1 MLYLSRK
8 IHNML
13 SILIPVYNINCVSL
27 VRKLYEMALLTEF
40 PFEIL
45 LADDASCRKVR
56 EENRGL
62 NRLDGCRV
70 LELETNHGPAFIR
83 NYLGEQA
90 RYPYLL
96 FLDTDTSP
104 VGEAFLSLFLK
115 NAGGQVVCGG
125 FCYPEEGDSF
135 LRNKYGAQVEAQ
147 PAAERRKHPY
157 QHFISMNFFIPRELF
172 LRVRFDE
179 TFHFGYEDTA
189 FGKRLED
196 AGIPVLHIENPVWH
210 LVEEDAASFLVKT
223 RRSVK
228 NLLGRERELL
238 PYVRLLRWY
247 NCLKRFHAVA
257 LTAFLFRISESL
269 LEKNLTGK
277 HPSLRLFAFYKLGY
291 FCWLSV

>member
-56 EENRGL
+56 EENRVL

-70 LELETNHGPAFIR
+70 LELATNHGPAFIR

-104 VGEAFLSLFLK
+104 VGEDFLSLYLK
-115 NAGGQVVCGG
+115 NVGGQVVCGG
-125 FCYPEEGDSF
+125 FCYPKEGDSF

-179 TFHFGYEDTA
+179 TFHLGYEDTA
-189 FGKRLED
+189 FGKRL
-196 AGIPVLHIENPVWH
+196 
-210 LVEEDAASFLVKT
+210 EDAASFLVKT

-247 NCLKRFHAVA
+247 NSLKRFHAVA

>member
-1 MLYLSRK
+1 
-8 IHNML
+8 
-13 SILIPVYNINCVSL
+13 
-27 VRKLYEMALLTEF
+27 MALLTEF

-56 EENRGL
+56 EENRVL

-104 VGEAFLSLFLK
+104 VGEDFLSLYLK
-115 NAGGQVVCGG
+115 NGGGQVVCGG

-179 TFHFGYEDTA
+179 TFHLGYEDTA

-196 AGIPVLHIENPVWH
+196 AGISVLHIENPVWH

>member
-1 MLYLSRK
+1 M
-8 IHNML
+8 
-13 SILIPVYNINCVSL
+13 
-27 VRKLYEMALLTEF
+27 
-40 PFEIL
+40 
-45 LADDASCRKVR
+45 
-56 EENRGL
+56 L

-104 VGEAFLSLFLK
+104 VGEDFLSLYFK
-115 NAGGQVVCGG
+115 NVGGQVVCGG

-179 TFHFGYEDTA
+179 TFHLGYEDTA

-196 AGIPVLHIENPVWH
+196 AGISVLHIENPVWH

>member
-1 MLYLSRK
+1 
-8 IHNML
+8 
-13 SILIPVYNINCVSL
+13 
-27 VRKLYEMALLTEF
+27 MALLTEF

-104 VGEAFLSLFLK
+104 VGEDFLSLYLK

-157 QHFISMNFFIPRELF
+157 QHFISMNFLFRESFFCVSVLTKRFISDMRIPLSERGWKMRAYRCCILKI
-172 LRVRFDE
+172 RS
-179 TFHFGYEDTA
+179 
-189 FGKRLED
+189 
-196 AGIPVLHIENPVWH
+196 GIWWR
-210 LVEEDAASFLVKT
+210 KM
-223 RRSVK
+223 
-228 NLLGRERELL
+228 
-238 PYVRLLRWY
+238 RLLFW
-247 NCLKRFHAVA
+247 
-257 LTAFLFRISESL
+257 
-269 LEKNLTGK
+269 
-277 HPSLRLFAFYKLGY
+277 
-291 FCWLSV
+291 